1 MVLGVG
7 LVDFGVEEDFFVAL
21 VEAVVWLLL
30 GVDRFV
36 VVDGDGVDELLF
48 SAVVVEMAECW
59 VLLVILE
66 LGVVVKLVLAVDI
79 AVMLAVV
86 VLV

>member
-1 MVLGVG
+1 VVLGVG

-30 GVDRFV
+30 GVDCFV